1 MELAQLIANAPW
13 REAVTHRETWPHEYV
28 LTSKDGQQELLAA
41 ARFRTYQIV
50 TGNPDTVIKKL
61 KHVID
66 IVDSSYLVLWG
77 REGRCPM
84 TRRCGALTCWGRR
97 LYRRLRSMS
106 RSGGG
111 RGC

>member
-13 REAVTHRETWPHEYV
+13 REAVTHRETWPHECV

-66 IVDSSYLVLWG
+66 IVDPSSLVLG
-77 REGRCPM
+77 GGKARCPT
-84 TRRCGALTCWGRR
+84 TRRCAVLTCWGR
-97 LYRRLRSMS
+97 
-106 RSGGG
+106 G
-111 RGC
+111 

>member
-13 REAVTHRETWPHEYV
+13 REAVTHRETWPHECV

-77 REGRCPM
+77 REGQMSHDSAVRCIDLLGQEVIPAIKEYESQ
-84 TRRCGALTCWGRR
+84 RGR
-97 LYRRLRSMS
+97 
-106 RSGGG
+106 
-111 RGC
+111 

>member
-66 IVDSSYLVLWG
+66 IVDPSSLVLWG
-77 REGRCPM
+77 WEGPMSHDTAVRCIDLLGQEVIP
-84 TRRCGALTCWGRR
+84 AIKE
-97 LYRRLRSMS
+97 YQSQ
-106 RSGGG
+106 
-111 RGC
+111 RGK

>member
-66 IVDSSYLVLWG
+66 IVDPSSLVLWG
-77 REGRCPM
+77 REGPMSHDTAVRCIDLLGQEVIP
-84 TRRCGALTCWGRR
+84 AIKEYESQQGR
-97 LYRRLRSMS
+97 
-106 RSGGG
+106 
-111 RGC
+111 

>member
-66 IVDSSYLVLWG
+66 IVDPSSLVLWG
-77 REGRCPM
+77 REGPMSHDTAVRCIDLLGQEVIPAIKEYESQ
-84 TRRCGALTCWGRR
+84 RGRR
-97 LYRRLRSMS
+97 
-106 RSGGG
+106 G
-111 RGC
+111 